1 MSMASTTRTKAFL
14 RNCFPWVTWG
24 QKARSVALGTALL
37 VAASLLSFWAY
48 GRLCITFYKPEH
60 MITLSGKIQTQC
72 VGRYLV
78 DVPVEL
84 GRLGIQ
90 SSQFI
95 YGLTRDFEE
104 VTVDVKAED
113 FTRAQFEKTVQAR
126 ADDLKRYTN
135 NWGTSKLLTQE
146 MIDTPNGKALLLRY
160 LNRGDVDARIKS
172 ELHILVGSRYVL
184 LKSNSYNTP
193 CLLYTSPSPRDS

>member
-1 MSMASTTRTKAFL
+1 MSMASTTRTKAFV
-14 RNCFPWVTWG
+14 RHWFPWVTWG

-60 MITLSGKIQTQC
+60 MITLSGKTQTQC

-95 YGLTRDFEE
+95 YGLTRDFKE

-113 FTRAQFEKTVQAR
+113 FTRAEFEKTVQAR
-126 ADDLKRYTN
+126 VDDIKKERTD
-135 NWGTSKLLTQE
+135 WGATTLLAQE
-146 MIDTPNGKALLLRY
+146 VIDTPNGKALLLRY
-160 LNRGDVDARIKS
+160 L
-172 ELHILVGSRYVL
+172 L
-184 LKSNSYNTP
+184 
-193 CLLYTSPSPRDS
+193 